1 MATISGPSNPAEG
14 LVFEVDAGN
23 IKSYPGSGSQ
33 WKDLANRIILN
44 NSGTQMPFTTK
55 AGVPCFQ
62 MNGSGRWESSDED
75 GKKFW
80 TGNGATLEL
89 ICYRSGNSNTERDT
103 IFEKKPISGGQ
114 SYTNEFACTWE
125 AGENLSHYRGG
136 ATGGSY
142 DYSNTSTSWPDNL
155 WTQWTSTLPGPNP
168 SAGQNR
174 FNGNNVG
181 SYTVRANGGSNSY
194 RQAGA
199 VRIGTGYAGTM
210 EGNSTTGP
218 FITIARIYNR
228 VLTVDEIKNNWDM
241 FRIRYGLGLNYG
253 YGS

>member
-33 WKDLANRIILN
+33 WFDLANRIVLN
-44 NSGTQMPFTTK
+44 NSGTQTPFTTK
-55 AGVPCFQ
+55 DGVPCFQ
-62 MNGSGRWESSDED
+62 FNGSGYWQSSNSD
-75 GKKFW
+75 GQKFW

-103 IFEKKPISGGQ
+103 IFEKVAISGGT
-114 SYTNEFACTWE
+114 SYQNEFACTWE
-125 AGENLSHYRGG
+125 TGENLSHYRGG
-136 ATGGSY
+136 ATGGAY
-142 DYSNTSTSWPDNL
+142 DYSNTSTAWPDGL
-155 WTQWTSTLPGPNP
+155 WTQWTSALPGPNP
-168 SAGQNR
+168 AAGRNR

-210 EGNSTTGP
+210 EGNATNGP

-228 VLTVDEIKNNWDM
+228 VLTVDEINKNWDM